1 MGRAEGVISS
11 AELMGLATRAGFDL
25 AGCARAEP
33 IPPSVLQDWLAAG
46 HHADL
51 DWMEG
56 RVAER
61 LDVTALLPGA
71 KTVLALAC
79 NYWRTDEPS
88 PIARYARGRDYHAT
102 LRDRLRNL
110 RRTVRE
116 RWPHV
121 KDYGSVD
128 ANPVMEK
135 VHAVRAGLGTVGKN
149 ACFITP
155 RFGSWVVLATM
166 VLDAEVDA
174 YAHPSAADGE
184 VCGRCRIC
192 LDACPTGALV
202 ADKVVDAR
210 ACLSYQTIENEA
222 AVPEPLRAAMTQI
235 TFGCDI
241 CQDVCPLNVTPVL
254 AQERFAV
261 RPHGSLTARAL
272 AALSQAEWHQVA
284 PGSPLAR
291 AGYDGVRRNA
301 AYALGAARD
310 ALARPLLERLS
321 ADASQKVAEAARW
334 ALDRL
339 DAKV

>member
-1 MGRAEGVISS
+1 V
-11 AELMGLATRAGFDL
+11 
-25 AGCARAEP
+25 
-33 IPPSVLQDWLAAG
+33 Q
-46 HHADL
+46 
-51 DWMEG
+51 
-56 RVAER
+56 
-61 LDVTALLPGA
+61 
-71 KTVLALAC
+71 
-79 NYWRTDEPS
+79 
-88 PIARYARGRDYHAT
+88 
-102 LRDRLRNL
+102 
-110 RRTVRE
+110 
-116 RWPHV
+116 
-121 KDYGSVD
+121 DYGSVD

-135 VHAVRAGLGTVGKN
+135 VHAVRAGLGTIGKN

-155 RFGSWVVLATM
+155 RYGSYVVLAVM
-166 VLDAEVDA
+166 LLDVEVDT
-174 YAHPSAADGE
+174 YASATVGD

-192 LDACPTGALV
+192 LDACPTGAIV

-210 ACLSYQTIENEA
+210 ACLSYQTIENEQP
-222 AVPEPLRAAMTQI
+222 VPEPLRAAMTQV

-272 AALSQAEWHQVA
+272 AALSRPEWDAVA

-310 ALARPLLERLS
+310 ADARTLLEHLS

-334 ALDRL
+334 ALTRL
-339 DAKV
+339 DAQV